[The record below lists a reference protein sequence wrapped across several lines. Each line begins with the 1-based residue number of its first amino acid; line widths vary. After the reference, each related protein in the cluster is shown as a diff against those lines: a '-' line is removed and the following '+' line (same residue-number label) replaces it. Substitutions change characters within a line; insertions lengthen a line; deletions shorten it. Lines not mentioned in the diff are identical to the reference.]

1 MVPLKETEPT
11 AIGRSDSK
19 KRNNDMWGMHWLGPG
34 MGWGWAV
41 FGWAMMVL
49 FWGGVIWLF
58 ASLVRGRTPERHCSR
73 IETPGDIAARRF
85 AAGEI
90 TEEEYE
96 RIVNRLQRSGATH
109 NKWPADSERPSVGFR
124 KVE

>member
-1 MVPLKETEPT
+1 
-11 AIGRSDSK
+11 
-19 KRNNDMWGMHWLGPG
+19 MWGMHWFGPG

-58 ASLVRGRTPERHCSR
+58 ANLVRGRTPERHYSG
-73 IETPGDIAARRF
+73 IETPGDIAAKRF

-90 TEEEYE
+90 KENEYE
-96 RIVNRLQRSGATH
+96 LIVNRLQRSEAMH
-109 NKWPADSERPSVGFR
+109 HKWSADSERPSMGFR